1 MNENEDKFNFSY
13 CAKQQEEI
21 RRIRDKYVSKEENK
35 MEQLRRLDASVSR
48 PGTIVSIIL
57 GVIGTLLLGGGMSCT
72 MVWKEELFI
81 PGIILGV
88 IGIVCIIVA
97 YPIYLHITGKQ
108 RKKLAPE
115 IIRLTDELTKG
126 Q

>member
-1 MNENEDKFNFSY
+1 MEPNKDVFQYTYS
-13 CAKQQEEI
+13 AKQQEEI
-21 RRIRDKYVSKEENK
+21 RKIRDKYISKEENN

-88 IGIVCIIVA
+88 IGIVCIIAA
-97 YPIYLHITGKQ
+97 YPIYLHITGK
-108 RKKLAPE
+108 RKKKLAPE

>member
-21 RRIRDKYVSKEENK
+21 RKIRDKYISKEENK

-81 PGIILGV
+81 PGIILGA
-88 IGIVCIIVA
+88 IGIVCIIGLIRYICISPA
-97 YPIYLHITGKQ
+97 NR
-108 RKKLAPE
+108 RKNWLLKLYA
-115 IIRLTDELTKG
+115 
-126 Q
+126 